1 MEKFL
6 KYAIVSVA
14 AVLVWEFGHPYIPG
28 LVVDHGAE
36 EHCHDHWTALD
47 GWLTV
52 HLPLTGLFYALYYSH
67 TKQVTYTMS
76 DNMSYTEVLREMEDI
91 RREWRR
97 NDFVYSE
104 GQKDRYELLL
114 SVRRARVTQMYA
126 DDQVFKGQAAQ
137 SSANWDHRD

>member
-1 MEKFL
+1 
-6 KYAIVSVA
+6 
-14 AVLVWEFGHPYIPG
+14 
-28 LVVDHGAE
+28 
-36 EHCHDHWTALD
+36 
-47 GWLTV
+47 
-52 HLPLTGLFYALYYSH
+52 
-67 TKQVTYTMS
+67 MS

-114 SVRRARVTQMYA
+114 AVRRARVTQMYA

-137 SSANWDHRD
+137 SSAN